1 MRIVELAGG
10 VGGARMAR
18 GLAGLDE
25 VDLTVI
31 VNVGDDADNHGLRI
45 SPDIDT
51 ILYTLAGIEG
61 PFGWGRADDTFT
73 TNTELAR
80 FGLDNTFRLG
90 DKDLALKI
98 YRTHRMSGGESLSTV
113 VTDLAARLGIRA
125 NVLPA
130 TDDEVR
136 TMVRIDDDEWITF
149 QEYFVVRK
157 TQDEVLELRYAG
169 AEDSRPAPG
178 VLEAI
183 KAAELVVIAPSNPPL
198 SIWPVLATESI
209 AEAVRAHPRVIAVSP
224 LIDGKPVK
232 GPADRVM
239 ASLGLP
245 AGNRGVARAY
255 EGLIDTLVIDSKDA
269 EDRGSPVGLK
279 VMATDTLIKE
289 PAAGVRLARE
299 IVES

>member
-183 KAAELVVIAPSNPPL
+183 EAAELVVIAPSNPPL

-269 EDRGSPVGLK
+269 EDTGSPVGLK